1 MIVTEVLFKFAEP
14 ATRTNERI
22 LAFASI
28 TIDDMLVIRDLK
40 VIAVNGGI
48 LVAFPSRK
56 LTDRC
61 NHCGTKNHLKARFC
75 NDCGSRLDEC
85 RATRGIEGRAKLHSD
100 IAHPITAACRQAME
114 AAVLAEYHRQVKGQE
129 VAA

>member
-1 MIVTEVLFKFAEP
+1 MNVTEVLFKFADA

-28 TIDDMLVIRDLK
+28 TIDDMFVIRDLK
-40 VIAVNGGI
+40 VIEGKSGI

-61 NHCGTKNHLKARFC
+61 NHCGTKNHLRARFC
-75 NDCGSRLDEC
+75 NDCGARLDEC
-85 RATRGIEGRAKLHSD
+85 RATRGSEGRAKLHSD
-100 IAHPITAACRQAME
+100 IAHPINAACRQAME
-114 AAVLAEYHRQVKGQE
+114 AVVLAEYHRQAKGE
-129 VAA
+129 EIAA

>member
-1 MIVTEVLFKFAEP
+1 MNITEVLFKFADI

-28 TIDDMLVIRDLK
+28 TLDDMFVIRDLK
-40 VIAVNGGI
+40 VVAGNGGI

-61 NHCGTKNHLKARFC
+61 NHCGTKNHLRARFC
-75 NDCGSRLDEC
+75 NDCGSRLDER
-85 RATRGIEGRAKLHSD
+85 RATRDGEGKVKLHAD
-100 IAHPITAACRQAME
+100 LAHPITAECRQAME